1 MNFNLKLQRQRK
13 MSYRE
18 AKEEKLELVEKAQN
32 QENPIEEKSSTKGG
46 LKTLPFIIVN
56 EAFEKVASYGIQP
69 NLILYLMNEYHYSSA
84 TGATILSMWSASS
97 NFLAIFGAFLSDS
110 YLGRFRVIALG
121 SIASFLGIVQL
132 WLTAMFPQMK
142 PKPCDLSNVCESA
155 TPSQF
160 LFLLSSLGL
169 MSIGAG
175 CIRPCSIAFGADQLA
190 QKEYPAK
197 NEEILQTY
205 FNFYYAT
212 IGISTL
218 LALTVIVY
226 IQDQMGWQVGFGV
239 PAVLMFLSALFFF
252 LGDSFYIKV
261 KASTSLFTGL
271 AQVFVAAWRNR
282 RLDPGLGLAPQP
294 NGMCHCS
301 KDSKLVVPSNS
312 LRFLNKACMVRDPEK
327 DLNPDGS
334 PTKPWELCTVGQVE
348 TLKSL
353 IRVIPIWSTGFMIY
367 MTLSQNSIPVLQ
379 AKTMNRHIT
388 SNFKIPAGSFSLFT
402 ITTLTIWVA
411 FYDRVI
417 VPMLAKYTGKPNG
430 ISATIRMGIGLLL
443 SCLAMAVAGIV
454 ERIRRR
460 NSVEGNFSISA
471 LWLVPQ
477 FCLIGL
483 AEAFNAIG
491 QIEFYYRQL
500 PKSMSSI
507 AVAFFTLGTAFSG
520 LLGGLII
527 SVVDKVTKTSDSK
540 ESWVSSNPDFGHYDY
555 YYWFLTFLS
564 VFNFLYFIICAWC
577 YGPFGE
583 EENTRTSDD
592 EEEVN
597 EGLLENT
604 RDFPSCSSA

>member
-1 MNFNLKLQRQRK
+1 MIYK
-13 MSYRE
+13 E
-18 AKEEKLELVEKAQN
+18 AEEEKMELVEQTQN
-32 QENPIEEKSSTKGG
+32 QENPIQENLSTKGG

-69 NLILYLMNEYHYSSA
+69 NLILYLINEYHYSSA
-84 TGATILSMWSASS
+84 TVSFIKFLGHFWGFSFRFILGKIQS
-97 NFLAIFGAFLSDS
+97 FCFGIM
-110 YLGRFRVIALG
+110 YET
-121 SIASFLGIVQL
+121 SILQGIVQL

-142 PKPCDLSNVCESA
+142 PKPCDLSLNVCDSA
-155 TPSQF
+155 TPAQF
-160 LFLLSSLGL
+160 VFLLSSLGL

-175 CIRPCSIAFGADQLA
+175 CIRPYD
-190 QKEYPAK
+190 PAK

-226 IQDQMGWQVGFGV
+226 IQDHMGWKVGFAV
-239 PAVLMFLSALFFF
+239 PAMLMFLSALFFF
-252 LGDSFYIKV
+252 LGNSFYIKV
-261 KASTSLFTGL
+261 KASTSLFTGF
-271 AQVFVAAWRNR
+271 AKVFVAAWRNR
-282 RLDPGLGLAPQP
+282 HLDLALAPQTI
-294 NGMCHCS
+294 NS
-301 KDSKLVVPSNS
+301 DEVYYYSTDLKLVAPLNN
-312 LRFLNKACMVRDPEK
+312 LRFLNKACIIRDPEE
-327 DLNPDGS
+327 DLKPDGS
-334 PTKPWELCTVGQVE
+334 PTKPWELCTVSQVE

-388 SNFKIPAGSFSLFT
+388 TNFEIPAGSFALFT

-417 VPMLAKYTGKPNG
+417 VPILAKYTGKPYG

-443 SCLAMAVAGIV
+443 SCIAMAVAGIV

-460 NSVEGNFSISA
+460 NSVEENFSISA

-483 AEAFNAIG
+483 AEAFNAIR
-491 QIEFYYRQL
+491 QIEFYYRQF

-507 AVAFFTLGTAFSG
+507 AVGFFTLGTAFSG

-527 SVVDKVTKTSDSK
+527 SVVDKVTKSSDSK
-540 ESWVSSNPDFGHYDY
+540 ESWVSSNPNLGHYDY

-564 VFNFLYFIICAWC
+564 VVNLFYFVICCWC
-577 YGPFGE
+577 YRPCGE
-583 EENTRTSDD
+583 EENTRASDD
-592 EEEVN
+592 GAEVN
-597 EGLLENT
+597 EGMLEN
-604 RDFPSCSSA
+604 S